1 MRDFSH
7 TLPEWRNP
15 HGSSLPIEIRDILK
29 AEKRPQEEIDEI
41 ESALCNLE
49 FVETLEPCRGMFL
62 DAGF

>member
-49 FVETLEPCRGMFL
+49 FVETLEP
-62 DAGF
+62 